1 MSFTPFL
8 LEFVWKRNGLM
19 TVNHCLPGVSGGAD
33 APSDA
38 QSLLRHDRHE
48 PGAAKQ
54 AKQCTC
60 SKHDCYAWLMCSK
73 TYDPDKHRKC
83 SDCHFPLTKRAQGY
97 LFDVLKVIF
106 FKVNNMFALCIYVR
120 VHVVLPM
127 SGAKQIGGLD
137 LKNNQWTPRVHCWEG
152 VISLI
157 LFVHLHTWFEYVWIL
172 TSYNASGVDVG
183 CALSCMEIVAYAKS
197 LQDNWGRQKAV
208 VLTDRCEKIEPLR
221 LHPWIGRFGHA
232 FMQAVAS
239 ICFRPALFFQG
250 SALGSWANAS
260 RV

>member
-1 MSFTPFL
+1 MLHRMRSRFSDMIAMSQ
-8 LEFVWKRNGLM
+8 ERRSKRSNARVRRMIAMHGRCVARQ
-19 TVNHCLPGVSGGAD
+19 TWDPRRS
-33 APSDA
+33 SREI
-38 QSLLRHDRHE
+38 S
-48 PGAAKQ
+48 
-54 AKQCTC
+54 
-60 SKHDCYAWLMCSK
+60 AWSM
-73 TYDPDKHRKC
+73 YNDYPDKHRKC
-83 SDCHFPLTKRAQGY
+83 SRPASLIANFSLTKRAQGY
-97 LFDVLKVIF
+97 LFDVLKVF
-106 FKVNNMFALCIYVR
+106 FFSHQFVQTCASMSVCIYV
-120 VHVVLPM
+120 LPRGLTHGPLR
-127 SGAKQIGGLD
+127 GAKQIGGLD

-172 TSYNASGVDVG
+172 TFYNAIGVDVG
-183 CALSCMEIVAYAKS
+183 CALSWMDIVAYAKS

-221 LHPWIGRFGHA
+221 LHPWIGRFAHA
-232 FMQAVAS
+232 FMQAIAS